1 MPTKHKVKQGECIS
15 SIAERYGLFPESI
28 WEDPAN
34 AELKNKRKDPNILY
48 PGDVVVIRDIKAKE
62 ESGDTEKR
70 HRFRKKG
77 VPATLRIKIMEIV
90 MEEKDEGSSD
100 PAPPSGPPPKNLV
113 AQDLEGADV
122 EEEERPRKNTPY
134 ILDID
139 GKLTQGETDDE
150 GMVECEIPPHA
161 KKGRIIL
168 NPGAENKGELE
179 LQLGATNP
187 LGETS
192 GVKQRLINLGYDV
205 GEDSDKETDELSKA
219 IGNFQKTHGLP
230 VTGEVDETTK
240 SKILEVHGS

>member
-48 PGDVVVIRDIKAKE
+48 PAKE

-90 MEEKDEGSSD
+90 TEEKDEGSSD
-100 PAPPSGPPPKNLV
+100 SNPPSGPPPKNLI

-150 GMVECEIPPHA
+150 VVECEIPPNA

-168 NPGAENKGELE
+168 NPGAENEGELE
-179 LQLGATNP
+179 LQLGTTNP

-205 GEDSDKETDELSKA
+205 GDDSDKETDELSKA
-219 IGNFQKTHGLP
+219 LSDFQKTHGLP
-230 VTGEVDETTK
+230 VTGEVDETTE